1 MSKNKSSFIIGLLSF
16 KHWLLHHHF
25 GFMENNSHI
34 SGTNRNYS
42 HQIVH
47 YHPYHRTNA
56 LPKYHFNYQI
66 HQKINLKTNI
76 METTKILIGYAIYL
90 PIAIGL
96 TYYVSKTLF
105 KNSKI
110 FMLDI
115 FNGREEIALA
125 TNKLFETGF
134 YLLNLGF
141 ALMIL
146 ELYLY
151 DNTYQ
156 ELIEK
161 LSYKIGG
168 FSIYLGL
175 MLFFNLYFFFR
186 GKRKAKE
193 VQNQER
199 IVFKA

>member
-1 MSKNKSSFIIGLLSF
+1 
-16 KHWLLHHHF
+16 
-25 GFMENNSHI
+25 
-34 SGTNRNYS
+34 
-42 HQIVH
+42 
-47 YHPYHRTNA
+47 
-56 LPKYHFNYQI
+56 
-66 HQKINLKTNI
+66 

-90 PIAIGL
+90 PIALFL

-110 FMLDI
+110 YMLDI
-115 FNGREEIALA
+115 FKGREEIANA

-146 ELYLY
+146 EMNMY
-151 DNTYQ
+151 DNSYQ
-156 ELIEK
+156 VLIEK

-175 MLFFNLYFFFR
+175 ILFLNLYFFFR
-186 GKRKAKE
+186 GKRKASQAQ
-193 VQNQER
+193 VDQR
-199 IVFKA
+199 IVING

>member
-1 MSKNKSSFIIGLLSF
+1 
-16 KHWLLHHHF
+16 
-25 GFMENNSHI
+25 
-34 SGTNRNYS
+34 
-42 HQIVH
+42 
-47 YHPYHRTNA
+47 
-56 LPKYHFNYQI
+56 
-66 HQKINLKTNI
+66 

-90 PIAIGL
+90 PIALFL

-105 KNSKI
+105 KNGKI

-115 FNGREEIALA
+115 FKGREDIAEA

-134 YLLNLGF
+134 YLLNIGF

-146 ELYLY
+146 EMHLY
-151 DNTYQ
+151 DNNYQ
-156 ELIEK
+156 ELIER

-168 FSIYLGL
+168 FSIYLGI

-193 VQNQER
+193 VQQEER
-199 IVFKA
+199 LVFKA